1 MTRHAALDVKG
12 DISGGRRAIDLP
24 LVLIL
29 LGSAALR
36 FMHLS
41 YSHFQGDEIK
51 ALYPPTAAFPEFLFV
66 QKKGPVQFLVTLL
79 VRSVTGGYSEWM
91 TRLPFALASLVGVYV
106 LYLLVRDAFGRS
118 PALFSAALVGSC
130 GLLAAFGRIVQ
141 YQSFCILFVLLTAYS
156 LFRLLRTGDS
166 LLLYPGLLSYA
177 LALLTHYDALT
188 FAPTLGVLLVVGGR
202 RHKDGL
208 RSTLTHLTIGGVA
221 GVILVGLFYIP
232 YMWQPGFPGVRA
244 YLLTRVASGWGLRTF
259 PLTSDLLGLYLPPF
273 YVTVMVPLLVYGA
286 IELIRSRRDLPGLA
300 VVFWFLTTFTFYM
313 LLGGDPRSHVY
324 TYFLPGLILAG
335 LGMDRLVA
343 SARGRPLTFMLPGFA
358 WTLIT
363 LSGGFTYYMLVDH
376 AVEHPWY
383 RKTVLGYPLPNLE
396 SRRIEGVFG
405 FPYKRGLPGV
415 GELYRSGRLQG
426 SYESNERDVM
436 ADYYFGARR
445 SIPPDYYIYVL
456 RPLSLD
462 SRLPEV
468 VARHYRK
475 IMELSV
481 EGRKTIEIHES
492 PFHTGQPERSS
503 ELIPPGGGEARGR

>member
-12 DISGGRRAIDLP
+12 DISDGRRAIDLP

-51 ALYPPTAAFPEFLFV
+51 ALYPPGSPFPEFLFI

-141 YQSFCILFVLLTAYS
+141 YQSFCILFVLLTAYFM
-156 LFRLLRTGDS
+156 FRWLRTGDS
-166 LLLYPGLLSYA
+166 RLLYPGLLSYA

-273 YVTVMVPLLVYGA
+273 YLTVMVPLLVYGA
-286 IELIRSRRDLPGLA
+286 IELIRSRRDLPGPA

-343 SARGRPLTFMLPGFA
+343 SARGRSLTFMLPGLV

-426 SYESNERDVM
+426 SYASNERDVM
-436 ADYYFGARR
+436 ADYYFRAR
-445 SIPPDYYIYVL
+445 PAFAPDYYIYVH

-462 SRLPEV
+462 RALPPF
-468 VARHYRK
+468 VARHYRW
-475 IMELSV
+475 IGELSV
-481 EGRKTIEIHES
+481 DGRKTIDMYES
-492 PFHTGQPERSS
+492 PRRAGPLEPSQHLP
-503 ELIPPGGGEARGR
+503 PPGGRGTRNR

>member
-1 MTRHAALDVKG
+1 MTKQEVLDGERDHG
-12 DISGGRRAIDLP
+12 DERRAIDLP

-36 FMHLS
+36 LMYLS

-51 ALYPPTAAFPEFLFV
+51 ALYPPGAPFPEFLFV

-79 VRSVTGGYSEWM
+79 VRSVTGGYSEWI
-91 TRLPFALASLVGVYV
+91 TRFPFALASLVGVYV
-106 LYLLVRDAFGRS
+106 LYLLVRDTFGRS

-156 LFRLLRTGDS
+156 LFRWLRTGDS

-188 FAPTLGVLLVVGGR
+188 FAPTLGVLLVVGCR

-273 YVTVMVPLLVYGA
+273 YLTVMVPLLVYGA

-343 SARGRPLTFMLPGFA
+343 SVRGRSLTFMLPGLA

-363 LSGGFTYYMLVDH
+363 VSGGVTYYMLVDH

-445 SIPPDYYIYVL
+445 STTSGSLVSRESGL
-456 RPLSLD
+456 R
-462 SRLPEV
+462 
-468 VARHYRK
+468 
-475 IMELSV
+475 
-481 EGRKTIEIHES
+481 T
-492 PFHTGQPERSS
+492 
-503 ELIPPGGGEARGR
+503 